1 LSFRNRPVYNINP
14 LNAMLREEVLGMPV
28 YEYECSA
35 CGGRFE
41 ALQKFS
47 DSVLT
52 ECRLCKVG
60 RVRKVLSPPA
70 FVLKG
75 SGWYVTDYPSA
86 DRKKSAEAEKPASSS
101 PDAKTPACSGT
112 CTSGTCASKE

>member
-1 LSFRNRPVYNINP
+1 
-14 LNAMLREEVLGMPV
+14 MPV

-41 ALQKFS
+41 ALQKMS
-47 DSVLT
+47 DPVLT
-52 ECRLCKVG
+52 KCSLCNTG
-60 RVRKVLSPPA
+60 TVRKVLSPTA

-86 DRKKSAEAEKPASSS
+86 DRKKSSDAEKPASSS
-101 PDAKTPACSGT
+101 AETKAPSCAGS
-112 CTSGTCASKE
+112 CASGACPSKG

>member
-1 LSFRNRPVYNINP
+1 
-14 LNAMLREEVLGMPV
+14 MPV

-41 ALQKFS
+41 ELRKIS
-47 DSVLT
+47 DPVLT
-52 ECRLCKVG
+52 ECKLCKAG
-60 RVRKVLSPPA
+60 PVRKVLSPTA

-86 DRKKSAEAEKPASSS
+86 DRKKSSESEKPASSTA
-101 PDAKTPACSGT
+101 DTKKPACAGSCSSGA
-112 CTSGTCASKE
+112 CPSKS